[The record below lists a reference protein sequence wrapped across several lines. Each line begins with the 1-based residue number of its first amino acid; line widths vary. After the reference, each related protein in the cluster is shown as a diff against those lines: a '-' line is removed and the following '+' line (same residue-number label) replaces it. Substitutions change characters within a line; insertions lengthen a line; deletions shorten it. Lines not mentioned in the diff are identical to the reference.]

1 MNNSIQNEGK
11 RLADLDW
18 VQWPA
23 MLVTVLAAWLI
34 GSQRPERRMMGFVC
48 FSLSNVLWVI
58 WGVYAH
64 AYALIVLQICLFL
77 MNLRGFKKNADD
89 R

>member
-1 MNNSIQNEGK
+1 M
-11 RLADLDW
+11 ADLDW

-23 MLVTVLAAWLI
+23 MVVTVLAAWLI
-34 GSQRPERRMMGFVC
+34 GSQRPAKRMFGFIC

-58 WGVYAH
+58 WGAYAG

-77 MNLRGFKKNADD
+77 MNLRGLRKNAKGQENQQAQD
-89 R
+89 